1 MSLPL
6 EEKMKYKYMS
16 SEKIEK
22 KRRRSTKTSGVFSI
36 LIGSIFV
43 LGGLFFGVML
53 KSLGGL
59 LVMLVFALIFIGA
72 GIYFFNQIKLEEK
85 RSKALD
91 DPNSRVYKKRQAIL
105 QKKRERY
112 LNRAENHGSLKKSL
126 CLRAT
131 VIWGTFTLISVV
143 GAFFSL
149 AIGVI
154 AFGLLITAV
163 LCFIAFIRSIFGS
176 DYKIILS
183 GYSEHGMDRT
193 DAENDFASSRAY
205 LILTE
210 VISVSSKIFVA
221 TESRVVLAMGD
232 IVWVYA
238 GYENIDMYKSGM
250 YSHTERKYCIVIGLQ
265 NGMQIK
271 VSCPEELCSVL
282 VNDIVS
288 SGVSVASGY
297 SPELQEL
304 FINEPENFRNSFKSG
319 VDVITEPVAL
329 KIELKTV

>member
-1 MSLPL
+1 MN
-6 EEKMKYKYMS
+6 

-43 LGGLFFGVML
+43 LGGLFFGVLL
-53 KSLGGL
+53 KSIGGL

-72 GIYFFNQIKLEEK
+72 GIYFFNQIKIEEK
-85 RSKALD
+85 RSRALD

-105 QKKRERY
+105 RKKRERF
-112 LNRAENHGSLKKSL
+112 LNRAENHGSLRKIMS
-126 CLRAT
+126 LRAA
-131 VIWGTFTLISVV
+131 VIWGSFTLILLIASILM
-143 GAFFSL
+143 L
-149 AIGVI
+149 AIGFI
-154 AFGLLITAV
+154 AFALFITAF
-163 LCFIAFIRSIFGS
+163 LCFIAFIRSIFGKF
-176 DYKIILS
+176 YKIILS
-183 GYSEHGMDRT
+183 GYSEHGMDRAE
-193 DAENDFASSRAY
+193 AENDFASSRVY
-205 LILTE
+205 LISTE

-297 SPELQEL
+297 SPELQKL

-319 VDVITEPVAL
+319 ADVITDPVAL
-329 KIELKTV
+329 KIALK

>member
-1 MSLPL
+1 MN
-6 EEKMKYKYMS
+6 
-16 SEKIEK
+16 SEKIGK

-43 LGGLFFGVML
+43 LGGLFFGVLL

-59 LVMLVFALIFIGA
+59 LIMLVFALIFIGA

-105 QKKRERY
+105 QKKRDRY
-112 LNRAENHGSLKKSL
+112 LNRAENHGSLRKAL
-126 CLRAT
+126 CLRAA
-131 VIWGTFTLISVV
+131 VIWGIFTLISVV

-163 LCFIAFIRSIFGS
+163 LCFIAFIRAILGS

-193 DAENDFASSRAY
+193 DAESDFASSRAY
-205 LILTE
+205 LISTE

-221 TESRVVLAMGD
+221 SENNAVLAMGD

-297 SPELQEL
+297 SPELQKL

-319 VDVITEPVAL
+319 ADIITDPVAL
-329 KIELKTV
+329 KIALK

>member
-1 MSLPL
+1 MN
-6 EEKMKYKYMS
+6 

-43 LGGLFFGVML
+43 LGGLFFGVLL
-53 KSLGGL
+53 KSIGGL

-72 GIYFFNQIKLEEK
+72 GIYFFNQIKIEEK
-85 RSKALD
+85 RSRALD

-105 QKKRERY
+105 RKKRERF
-112 LNRAENHGSLKKSL
+112 LNRAENHGSLRKIMS
-126 CLRAT
+126 LRAA
-131 VIWGTFTLISVV
+131 VIWGSFTLILLIASILM
-143 GAFFSL
+143 L
-149 AIGVI
+149 AIGFI
-154 AFGLLITAV
+154 AFALFITAF
-163 LCFIAFIRSIFGS
+163 LCFIAFIRSIFGKF
-176 DYKIILS
+176 YKIILS
-183 GYSEHGMDRT
+183 GYSEHGMDRAE
-193 DAENDFASSRAY
+193 AENDFASSRVY
-205 LILTE
+205 LISTE

-297 SPELQEL
+297 SPELQKL

-319 VDVITEPVAL
+319 ADIITDPVAL
-329 KIELKTV
+329 KIALK

>member
-1 MSLPL
+1 MN
-6 EEKMKYKYMS
+6 

-43 LGGLFFGVML
+43 LGGLFFGVLL

-72 GIYFFNQIKLEEK
+72 GIYFFNQIKIEEK
-85 RSKALD
+85 RSQALD

-105 QKKRERY
+105 RKKRERY
-112 LNRAENHGSLKKSL
+112 LNRAENHGSLRKIMS
-126 CLRAT
+126 LRAA
-131 VIWGTFTLISVV
+131 VIWGSFTLILLITSILM
-143 GAFFSL
+143 L
-149 AIGVI
+149 AIGFI
-154 AFGLLITAV
+154 AIALLITAF
-163 LCFIAFIRSIFGS
+163 LCFIAFIRSIFGKF
-176 DYKIILS
+176 YKIILS
-183 GYSEHGMDRT
+183 GYAEHGLDRT
-193 DAENDFASSRAY
+193 EAESDFASSRAY
-205 LILTE
+205 LISTE
-210 VISVSSKIFVA
+210 VISVSSRFFVA
-221 TESRVVLAMGD
+221 SENNAVLAMED

-297 SPELQEL
+297 SPELHEL
-304 FINEPENFRNSFKSG
+304 FIREPENFRNSFKSG
-319 VDVITEPVAL
+319 ADVITEPVAL
-329 KIELKTV
+329 KIALKAV